1 MPGTPK
7 KDNTTFEENYEHL
20 DPASQHLLLVCSYC
34 ALNTPIPIDLL
45 SIVLEGE
52 IQEDVINKLQQL
64 SDLDFIESVPNGF
77 QIQASAAKFVQ
88 SKFDSHKRKEV
99 LGITAKGMETICKKM
114 DNPGDILP
122 YLKHVDALAQKTQLN
137 KLAVSGFL
145 SGYLGNYWLSE
156 GNIQEA
162 GLYYRRALLVIETV
176 SGVES
181 AEYTEHLNNLG
192 SALYKIKKLDEAKN
206 CFEQA
211 VITDKKV
218 LGKDHP
224 AVAIGLNNLGQV
236 MLELNNMDGAIIH
249 LENALEINTRHYGM
263 NHPLVASGFYNFG
276 MALIEVGDLQRAK
289 VELNRSLAIREQI
302 FGDNHS
308 SVAESHHGL
317 GMVFQTIGSI
327 PEAEM
332 NYRQAIKIWEVDKK
346 PDNLKLAASY
356 TNLGG
361 ILHVSKEFDR
371 AKTNYLNGLEIFEA
385 CLPANDKNIRDIQLQ
400 IKLLDQK
407 ISMPELLEKMEA
419 GELLS
424 PDLIASLDEIFG
436 DEPKN

>member
-1 MPGTPK
+1 MPGTPNTN
-7 KDNTTFEENYEHL
+7 NTTFEENYEQL
-20 DPASQHLLLVCSYC
+20 DPASQYLLLVCSYC

-45 SIVLEGE
+45 SIILERE
-52 IQEDVINKLQQL
+52 VQEDEINKLQQL
-64 SDLDFIESVPNGF
+64 SDLDFIERITNGF
-77 QIQASAAKFVQ
+77 QIQASVAKFVQ
-88 SKFDSHKRKEV
+88 SKFDSLKRKEV
-99 LGITAKGMETICKKM
+99 LGITAKALETFCKIME
-114 DNPGDILP
+114 NPSDILP

-176 SGVES
+176 SGVDS

-192 SALYKIKKLDEAKN
+192 SALYKINKLDEAKK

-236 MLELNNMDGAIIH
+236 MLELNNTDGAIIH
-249 LENALEINTRHYGM
+249 LENALEINTRHYGL

-276 MALIEVGDLQRAK
+276 MALIDVGDLQRAK
-289 VELNRSLAIREQI
+289 VELTRSLAIREQI
-302 FGDNHS
+302 FGDNHP

-317 GMVFQTIGSI
+317 GMVFQTIANI
-327 PEAEM
+327 PDAEM
-332 NYRQAIKIWEVDKK
+332 HYHQAIKIWEADKK
-346 PDNLKLAASY
+346 MDNLQLAASY

-361 ILHVSKEFDR
+361 ILHVSKDFDG
-371 AKTNYLNGLEIFEA
+371 AKVNYLNGLEIFEA
-385 CLPANDKNIRDIQLQ
+385 CLPANDKNIRDLRLQ
-400 IKLLDQK
+400 IKLLDLK

-419 GELLS
+419 GENLT
-424 PDLIASLDEIFG
+424 PDLIGLLGEIFG